1 MLTATDAVWIDSGLD
16 LTKQLQAA
24 GVEVLTPAPFRPDSS
39 KSAVLSEIKRSGFRI
54 VLFMAFE
61 DDTQEVASSSKGA
74 GMARPGWAW
83 VSVAERKPMPSMQV
97 QRLCTVMCTNVCT
110 DRHINMCVCMGR
122 SNYLCICSRVVSI
135 KPHSITLI

>member
-1 MLTATDAVWIDSGLD
+1 MLTAADAVWIDSGLD

-61 DDTQEVASSSKGA
+61 DDTQAAALSADTA

-83 VSVAERKPMPSMQV
+83 VSVAERNPMPTMQV

-110 DRHINMCVCMGR
+110 DRHIIMCVCMGR
-122 SNYLCICSRVVSI
+122 GNYLCIRSRVVSI